1 MNMNEEERLGK
12 QMKDENGKRMVA
24 YNAQMTDAFGYV
36 WCMVVEDEAG
46 YRPMTGSD
54 PLQSAWYLSHFSDFT
69 DKNGEVDYTA
79 AMNRADDTA
88 DSYNWEHGYT
98 PKEVMEIVASSMRAQ
113 FKKEVVA

>member
-1 MNMNEEERLGK
+1 MNEEERQTK
-12 QMKDENGKRMVA
+12 QMKNEQGKRMVA
-24 YNAQMTDAFGYV
+24 YNAQMTDAVGYV

-79 AMNRADDTA
+79 AMNRADDIA
-88 DSYNWEHGYT
+88 DSWNWEQGYT